1 MILVLLSCPS
11 PSSRSPIPPFLPPP
25 LPLLQDQYFAPMDV
39 FPTFVL
45 LLVSYGVAIIPWV
58 YFLSFLFTSPAT
70 AYVLLFCLNF
80 FMGFALLIVDA
91 IVVYLEGTSSSG
103 NFIHYY
109 LIWAPFPSYCLA
121 RGMMYFT
128 LDRPLREVAASF
140 SFVSLSSPVSDISAF
155 IISLWVQAAV
165 YTILLVLVE
174 LLPFLLRIL

>member
-1 MILVLLSCPS
+1 M
-11 PSSRSPIPPFLPPP
+11 
-25 LPLLQDQYFAPMDV
+25 
-39 FPTFVL
+39 
-45 LLVSYGVAIIPWV
+45 
-58 YFLSFLFTSPAT
+58 
-70 AYVLLFCLNF
+70 
-80 FMGFALLIVDA
+80 
-91 IVVYLEGTSSSG
+91 VYLEGTSSSG